1 MKGVT
6 MAAFNIE
13 ITELLSRV
21 VNIEATN
28 MEEAMKMVSKKY
40 KDEEIVLDYNDFK
53 GYEIVPYVE

>member
-1 MKGVT
+1 